1 MNIHQFLLALRG
13 RFWVFLSL
21 LVATVAAA
29 VLVTVALPKTYES
42 TVGILVDNRDEQSL
56 SGTLPPARERMGFM
70 QTQIDIIQSQ
80 SVARRVVADMKLADD
95 PRAQEA
101 FARAKAP
108 GTIEDW
114 LATSLLAHLKVDSS
128 QSSVIQIQYSAND
141 PKAAANIANAF
152 AKAYMD
158 ETLRLRTEPTKQA
171 AGWFDEQL
179 KSLRAQC
186 EAAQRK
192 LSAYE
197 REKGIVATDER
208 MDVETARLNQLSQ
221 QALAAQDASFDSG
234 SKSSLA
240 NRNAAPDALPEVMAN
255 PLIQTLKGQLLTAEA
270 ALAEM
275 STRLGPNHPQYRQQA
290 EQVSALR
297 SRLNAETS
305 RVVSSVRNTNT
316 QNQSRQASLQK
327 ALDEQRERV
336 ISLRAARNEAL
347 VMMREVETTQKAYEA
362 ALSRYLVNKV
372 ESGAR
377 QTNVTVLNAA
387 TEPTRASKPKSL
399 LNIVLG
405 FAVGIVLG
413 LGAVFL
419 LELLDRRVRS
429 SDDLEEGL
437 EAPLLGT
444 LQPWRPSHLL
454 GGPGGTGGGHRALPS
469 PA

>member
-21 LVATVAAA
+21 LVATVVAA
-29 VLVTVALPKTYES
+29 VIVTVALPKTYDA
-42 TVGILVDNRDEQSL
+42 TVAILVDNRDEQSL
-56 SGTLPPARERMGFM
+56 SGTLPSARERTGFM
-70 QTQIDIIQSQ
+70 QTQVDIIQSQ
-80 SVARRVVADMKLADD
+80 SVARRVVDNLKLADD
-95 PRAQEA
+95 ARAREA
-101 FARAKAP
+101 FAKAKAP

-114 LATSLLAHLKVDSS
+114 IATNLLLRLKVDSS

-141 PKAAANIANAF
+141 AKAAANIANAF
-152 AKAYMD
+152 AKAYME
-158 ETLRLRTEPTKQA
+158 ETLRLRTEPTRQA

-179 KSLRAQC
+179 KSLRTQF
-186 EAAQRK
+186 EQAQRK

-208 MDVETARLNQLSQ
+208 VDVEMARLNQLST
-221 QALAAQDASFDSG
+221 QALTAQDMAFDS
-234 SKSSLA
+234 SSRSSLA
-240 NRNAAPDALPEVMAN
+240 SRNASPESLPEVLSN
-255 PLIQTLKGQLLTAEA
+255 PLIQTLKGQLLTQEA
-270 ALAEM
+270 ALSEM
-275 STRLGPNHPQYRQQA
+275 STRLGPNHPAYQQQA
-290 EQVSALR
+290 QQIASLR
-297 SRLNAETS
+297 GRLNNEMS
-305 RVVSSVRNTNT
+305 RVVSGAQNTT
-316 QNQSRQASLQK
+316 SQNRARQASLQQ
-327 ALDEQRERV
+327 ALDAQRQRV
-336 ISLRAARNEAL
+336 IELRAARNEAL
-347 VMMREVETTQKAYEA
+347 VLTREVETTQKAYEA

-399 LNIVLG
+399 LNIILG

-437 EAPLLGT
+437 EAPLLAT
-444 LQPWRPSHLL
+444 LQPWKPSHLL
-454 GGPGGTGGGHRALPS
+454 GGPTPGNNRALPS

>member
-29 VLVTVALPKTYES
+29 VLVTIALPRTYEA
-42 TVGILVDNRDEQSL
+42 TTAILVDNRDEQSL
-56 SGTLPPARERMGFM
+56 SGTLPSARERTGFM
-70 QTQIDIIQSQ
+70 QTQVDILQSQ
-80 SVARRVVADMKLADD
+80 SVARRVVDDLKLADD

-101 FARAKAP
+101 FAKSKAP
-108 GTIEDW
+108 GRIEDW
-114 LATSLLAHLKVDSS
+114 IATNLVQRLKVDSS
-128 QSSVIQIQYSAND
+128 QSSVIQITYSAND
-141 PKAAANIANAF
+141 PKAAANIANSF
-152 AKAYMD
+152 ARSYMA

-179 KSLRAQC
+179 KSLRAQF
-186 EAAQRK
+186 ETAQRK

-208 MDVETARLNQLSQ
+208 LDVETARLNQLST
-221 QALAAQDASFDSG
+221 QALQAQDMTYE
-234 SKSSLA
+234 SSSRSNLA
-240 NRNAAPDALPEVMAN
+240 NRNTAPDALPEVLAN

-270 ALAEM
+270 NLSEM
-275 STRLGPNHPQYRQQA
+275 STRLGPNHPQYQQQA
-290 EQVSALR
+290 QQVSALR
-297 SRLNAETS
+297 SRLHAETA
-305 RVVSSVRNTNT
+305 RVVAGVRNSNT
-316 QNQSRQASLQK
+316 QNESRQASLQK
-327 ALDEQRERV
+327 ALAEQRQRV
-336 ISLRAARNEAL
+336 IDLRAARNEAL
-347 VMMREVETTQKAYEA
+347 VMTREVETTQKAYEA
-362 ALSRYLVNKV
+362 ALNRYLVNKV
-372 ESGAR
+372 ESGVR
-377 QTNVTVLNAA
+377 QTNVSVLNAA

-399 LNIVLG
+399 LNILLG

-429 SDDLEEGL
+429 SEDLEEGL

-444 LQPWRPSHLL
+444 LHPWKPSHLL
-454 GGPGGTGGGHRALPS
+454 GGPTAGNHRALPS

>member
-1 MNIHQFLLALRG
+1 MNLHQFLLALRG

-29 VLVTVALPKTYES
+29 VLVTVALPKTYDA

-114 LATSLLAHLKVDSS
+114 LATSPPSHPKGQSS

-179 KSLRAQC
+179 KSLRTQF
-186 EAAQRK
+186 ETAQRK

-208 MDVETARLNQLSQ
+208 MDVESARLNQLST
-221 QALAAQDASFDSG
+221 QALAAQDMTFDST
-234 SKSSLA
+234 SKSGVAS
-240 NRNAAPDALPEVMAN
+240 RNTNPETLPEVLAN
-255 PLIQTLKGQLLTAEA
+255 PLIQILKGQLLT
-270 ALAEM
+270 
-275 STRLGPNHPQYRQQA
+275 Q
-290 EQVSALR
+290 
-297 SRLNAETS
+297 
-305 RVVSSVRNTNT
+305 
-316 QNQSRQASLQK
+316 
-327 ALDEQRERV
+327 
-336 ISLRAARNEAL
+336 
-347 VMMREVETTQKAYEA
+347 EA
-362 ALSRYLVNKV
+362 ALS
-372 ESGAR
+372 EMS
-377 QTNVTVLNAA
+377 T
-387 TEPTRASKPKSL
+387 
-399 LNIVLG
+399 
-405 FAVGIVLG
+405 
-413 LGAVFL
+413 
-419 LELLDRRVRS
+419 
-429 SDDLEEGL
+429 
-437 EAPLLGT
+437 
-444 LQPWRPSHLL
+444 
-454 GGPGGTGGGHRALPS
+454 
-469 PA
+469 

>member
-29 VLVTVALPKTYES
+29 VLVTVALPKTYDS
-42 TVGILVDNRDEQSL
+42 TVAILVDNRDEQSL
-56 SGTLPPARERMGFM
+56 SGTLPSARDRTGFM

-80 SVARRVVADMKLADD
+80 SVAKRVVENLQLAQD
-95 PRAQEA
+95 PRAREA

-114 LATSLLAHLKVDSS
+114 IATNLLQRVKVDSS

-152 AKAYMD
+152 AKAYME
-158 ETLRLRTEPTKQA
+158 ETLRLRTEPTRQA

-179 KSLRAQC
+179 KSLRAQF
-186 EAAQRK
+186 ETAQRK

-197 REKGIVATDER
+197 KEKGIVATDER
-208 MDVETARLNQLSQ
+208 VDVETARLNQLST
-221 QALAAQDASFDSG
+221 QALQAQDMTYDSSSRSNLAS
-234 SKSSLA
+234 
-240 NRNAAPDALPEVMAN
+240 RNAAPDALPEVLAN
-255 PLIQTLKGQLLTAEA
+255 PLIQSLKGQLLTAEA
-270 ALAEM
+270 NLSEM
-275 STRLGPNHPQYRQQA
+275 STRLGPNHPQYQQQA
-290 EQVSALR
+290 QQVSALR
-297 SRLNAETS
+297 SRLGAETA
-305 RVVSSVRNTNT
+305 RVVAGVRNTNT

-327 ALDEQRERV
+327 ALEEQRQRV
-336 ISLRAARNEAL
+336 IELRAARNEAL
-347 VMMREVETTQKAYEA
+347 VLTREVETTQKAYEA

-399 LNIVLG
+399 LNLVLG

-454 GGPGGTGGGHRALPS
+454 GGPQGGNNRALPS